1 MPQVPLVPTLECLS
15 SPLALE
21 NQRFSKHGRSNAR
34 SMIGLDEN
42 GVSSETCCARMVTG
56 DIGSDSNFDNIFD
69 LTPDK
74 VIDICP
80 SNETVKDKA
89 AQMLA
94 FAGASGSR
102 FSVLNADDMEYVHA
116 ESTEGAT
123 TGSDLVMKTTNLT
136 SVASPA
142 PAITQ
147 SAEVVKSAGYL
158 ASNPPKKS
166 LTLKGSAEQAM
177 AIPMV
182 PGNSVK
188 VVEHDSTGKFSEH
201 RAVSILEQDHEMN
214 FREGIQSAMKEPNPN
229 FPQDRIGWG
238 LSSNN
243 HFTCFGTSG
252 FNALMLCSGIKL
264 RSGARSLL
272 VTDGLRTP
280 HEKLL
285 SRDRPSRLVIWD
297 NNRHPYIGY
306 LHRLESDC
314 AEAIKLIHHD
324 DHLGSSLAIVLYI
337 REFYKKDWCLSCTCI
352 NQNNNRVVDA
362 LATTVNTSDFRCSS
376 LKTHQS
382 LCGLYFRRTC
392 YLFLLQINFGMM
404 YFASMCTLFSH

>member
-74 VIDICP
+74 VIVRDEDCIIDQSGEYPTIAFSDHVHDQIHQCMLQTIIDICP

-214 FREGIQSAMKEPNPN
+214 FREGIQSGNNRGFKMKSAKENLKTGLTIRKSSGAKTISRPVLTEWVDNVNAQLDKIVLQKELEP
-229 FPQDRIGWG
+229 G
-238 LSSNN
+238 
-243 HFTCFGTSG
+243 GTSKVIVNNG
-252 FNALMLCSGIKL
+252 G
-264 RSGARSLL
+264 SL
-272 VTDGLRTP
+272 
-280 HEKLL
+280 E
-285 SRDRPSRLVIWD
+285 VIQEEC
-297 NNRHPYIGY
+297 R
-306 LHRLESDC
+306 
-314 AEAIKLIHHD
+314 
-324 DHLGSSLAIVLYI
+324 
-337 REFYKKDWCLSCTCI
+337 
-352 NQNNNRVVDA
+352 
-362 LATTVNTSDFRCSS
+362 
-376 LKTHQS
+376 HQS
-382 LCGLYFRRTC
+382 LGGLATDPVV
-392 YLFLLQINFGMM
+392 ITDDSNV
-404 YFASMCTLFSH
+404 SMV